1 MVILS
6 IEIFDFPIILRLIVY
21 NIVNVII
28 PESSLLIWAKQY
40 NEAVNKPANPPPVI
54 DNIIAVIGLKPE
66 SNKIAKI
73 APPVVKLPSIV
84 KSANPNNRKE
94 IIIPRTKRLNIIP
107 NSIIPQ

>member
-1 MVILS
+1 MVVLS
-6 IEIFDFPIILRLIVY
+6 IKILDLPIILRLMVY

-28 PESSLLIWAKQY
+28 PESSLLICAKQY
-40 NEAVNKPANPPPVI
+40 SDAVNKPANPPPII
-54 DNIIAVIGLKPE
+54 DNNIAVTGLKPE

-84 KSANPNNRKE
+84 KSANPNSRKE

-107 NSIIPQ
+107 NSITPQ